1 MVTNVS
7 LILGVVGTQSA
18 PSYVR
23 LVGFAGLL
31 AGAFSMAAGEYISM
45 SAQGELLAREL
56 DVERQALSQA
66 PDAERQEL
74 AELYEERGL
83 PREMAAYLASQM
95 MKTPELALEAH
106 AREELGIDPASL
118 GSPYLAAASSFGSF
132 AIGAAIPLAPWLFV
146 SGFVAA
152 LCSLGLVAFASVLI
166 GLLLAQATGRSRFRS
181 IVRQLAVSML
191 AAGVTYLIG
200 KLVGID
206 IVR

>member
-1 MVTNVS
+1 
-7 LILGVVGTQSA
+7 
-18 PSYVR
+18 VR

-45 SAQGELLAREL
+45 SAQRELLVREL
-56 DVERQALSQA
+56 EVERQALSQA
-66 PDAERQEL
+66 PEAERQEL

-83 PREMAAYLASQM
+83 PHEMAVYLAGQM

-118 GSPYLAAASSFGSF
+118 GSPYLASASSFASF
-132 AIGAAIPLAPWLFV
+132 AVGAAIPLAPWLFV
-146 SGFVAA
+146 SGFVASV
-152 LCSLGLVAFASVLI
+152 LSLGLVALAAFVI
-166 GLLLAQATGRSRFRS
+166 GLLLAQATGRSRLRS

-200 KLVGID
+200 RLVGIS